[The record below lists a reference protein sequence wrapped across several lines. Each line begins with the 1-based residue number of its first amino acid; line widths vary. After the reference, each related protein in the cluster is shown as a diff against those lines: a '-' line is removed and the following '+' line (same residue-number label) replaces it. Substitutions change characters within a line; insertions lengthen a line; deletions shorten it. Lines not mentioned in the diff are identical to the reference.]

1 MTFGKWPEEI
11 HISEDQLSRI
21 KSATSAKTTPMSID
35 KDSMTGIFAGSG
47 KEPYQVNLDSCT
59 CGDFHRRKLPC
70 KHIYRL
76 AIELGVLNIRAESG
90 VNKNSQISLEAAVG
104 ELENLCDES
113 QQTIKSFLYEGLFH
127 KESIFSVLASEC
139 GEDIL
144 SCNLLNTVDNPQ
156 VALRALKRNQII
168 AILDQHDIVGF
179 KRNLSRENLARWCI
193 DNVSN
198 LWDVFPTIYTFKFA
212 EDFQTSQRR
221 AYSYLLRK
229 FDWEFVYDIDE
240 GCEKKVPHGAKCSDI
255 KIIFRKGEKPEIQG
269 HPNTYYFPNDRVTE
283 LLTQYGY
290 NRCLNGFEPV
300 DR

>member
-35 KDSMTGIFAGSG
+35 KDSMTGIFSGSG

-127 KESIFSVLASEC
+127 KESVCSALASEC
-139 GEDIL
+139 G
-144 SCNLLNTVDNPQ
+144 
-156 VALRALKRNQII
+156 
-168 AILDQHDIVGF
+168 
-179 KRNLSRENLARWCI
+179 
-193 DNVSN
+193 
-198 LWDVFPTIYTFKFA
+198 
-212 EDFQTSQRR
+212 
-221 AYSYLLRK
+221 
-229 FDWEFVYDIDE
+229 
-240 GCEKKVPHGAKCSDI
+240 
-255 KIIFRKGEKPEIQG
+255 
-269 HPNTYYFPNDRVTE
+269 
-283 LLTQYGY
+283 
-290 NRCLNGFEPV
+290 
-300 DR
+300 